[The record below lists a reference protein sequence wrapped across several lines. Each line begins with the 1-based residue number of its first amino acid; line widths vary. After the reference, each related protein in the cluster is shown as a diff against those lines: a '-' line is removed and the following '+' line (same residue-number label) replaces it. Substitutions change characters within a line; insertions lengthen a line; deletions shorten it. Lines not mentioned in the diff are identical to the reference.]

1 MTHGRHVKILGQASA
16 ERLRDAKGIEALLE
30 GTIHQLGMRL
40 LGEPHMY
47 EVEEE
52 IAKLGVE
59 PFEDEGGVT
68 GVAVLSTSHC
78 AIHTWPLR
86 QFFVMDV
93 YSCRDFDPAELEPHY
108 ATKGA
113 ERAGASEAKKSQL
126 TPADMRAAECA
137 RAPGRRPRRSHFHDR
152 FAVVTRDHI
161 GRSRYGSRDREPEEL
176 AFQYRL

>member
-1 MTHGRHVKILGQASA
+1 MTHGRHVKILGTASA
-16 ERLRDAKGIEALLE
+16 ERLRDAKGIETLLE
-30 GTIHQLGMRL
+30 GTISRLGMRL

-86 QFFVMDV
+86 EFFVMDV
-93 YSCRDFDPAELEPHY
+93 YSCRDFDPAELER
-108 ATKGA
+108 AVA
-113 ERAGASEAKKSQL
+113 ERLQTTRLQLTDVTDALAWRDEESALKARRPARPARRRARGASASA
-126 TPADMRAAECA
+126 PA
-137 RAPGRRPRRSHFHDR
+137 
-152 FAVVTRDHI
+152 
-161 GRSRYGSRDREPEEL
+161 
-176 AFQYRL
+176 

>member
-16 ERLRDAKGIEALLE
+16 ERLRDARGIEALLE
-30 GTIHQLGMRL
+30 GTIAQLGMRL

-86 QFFVMDV
+86 GFFVMDV
-93 YSCRDFDPAELEPHY
+93 YSCRDFDPADL
-108 ATKGA
+108 
-113 ERAGASEAKKSQL
+113 ERAIQERLGTTRLQL
-126 TPADMRAAECA
+126 TDLTHALEWREVPVVAK
-137 RAPGRRPRRSHFHDR
+137 PRRPTRRR
-152 FAVVTRDHI
+152 TRAI
-161 GRSRYGSRDREPEEL
+161 TAPPPV
-176 AFQYRL
+176 

>member
-16 ERLRDAKGIEALLE
+16 ERLRDVKGIETLLE
-30 GTIHQLGMRL
+30 GTIRQLGMRL

-86 QFFVMDV
+86 GFFVMDV
-93 YSCRDFDPAELEPHY
+93 YSCRDFEPADL
-108 ATKGA
+108 
-113 ERAGASEAKKSQL
+113 ERALRSRLRATRLQL
-126 TPADMRAAECA
+126 TDVTHALEWRAEPVAITAKARRPARRRA
-137 RAPGRRPRRSHFHDR
+137 RAVAAPP
-152 FAVVTRDHI
+152 
-161 GRSRYGSRDREPEEL
+161 L
-176 AFQYRL
+176 AS